1 MEKKIVKC
9 DKAPGAIGPY
19 VQGMVCGD
27 FVFLSGSLGI
37 DPATGELA
45 SGVEAQAKQSM
56 ENIGALLASEG
67 LSFDNVIK
75 TTIFLADIAD
85 FGKVNDIYA
94 SFFGSSYPAR
104 SAYAVAGL
112 PKGGLV
118 EIEVIA
124 AK

>member
-56 ENIGALLASEG
+56 QNIGELLKSEG
-67 LSFDNVIK
+67 LTFDNVVK

-85 FGKVNDIYA
+85 FGTVNEIYA

-104 SAYAVAGL
+104 SAYAVGAL